1 LISGDDAVMG
11 LSWVDG
17 MCSAEQSCSVN
28 EGRSFRSVFVM
39 AHELAHNFGVG
50 HDGDRGAEQCG
61 PGVGAAGSDDGSG
74 DNSNNSIL
82 SAEEYIM
89 SESDGPGK
97 TTWSKCSKAALAA
110 GFKSV

>member
-1 LISGDDAVMG
+1 MG

-39 AHELAHNFGVG
+39 AHELAHNFGVN
-50 HDGDRGAEQCG
+50 HDGDKGAEQC
-61 PGVGAAGSDDGSG
+61 AAGAGAVSSSISADD
-74 DNSNNSIL
+74 DNDISNLAL
-82 SAEEYIM
+82 SADEYIM

-97 TTWSKCSKAALAA
+97 TTWSNCSKAALAV
-110 GFKSV
+110 GFK